1 MMLHGP
7 ISDPGKERRRRVMR
21 CLFVLVAVA
30 VLGYVLEGYGLARPA
45 ATTLE

>member
-21 CLFVLVAVA
+21 CLFVLVAIA
-30 VLGYVLEGYGLARPA
+30 MFGYVLG
-45 ATTLE
+45 ATAWLGVLRWSR